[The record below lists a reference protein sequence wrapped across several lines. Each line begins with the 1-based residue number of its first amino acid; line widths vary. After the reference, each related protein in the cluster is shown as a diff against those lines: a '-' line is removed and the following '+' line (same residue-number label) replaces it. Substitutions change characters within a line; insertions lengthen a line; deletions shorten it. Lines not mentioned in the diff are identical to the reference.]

1 MSEEIKLQLPEPLKV
16 NKNIL
21 EQLDDLEKNGETII
35 RKQLHE
41 TLDRIFDNPENYQ
54 VKGERGVMVRGAF
67 EVVESPLGIEK
78 TKLFG
83 LETENET
90 HFATFFFE
98 KDEENSKDGEL
109 NLKLSKM
116 DIPIELR
123 EKYLEE
129 LGSKSIHVKREEI
142 KEFLN
147 TQK

>member
-1 MSEEIKLQLPEPLKV
+1 VCDP
-16 NKNIL
+16 
-21 EQLDDLEKNGETII
+21 
-35 RKQLHE
+35 
-41 TLDRIFDNPENYQ
+41 
-54 VKGERGVMVRGAF
+54 
-67 EVVESPLGIEK
+67 
-78 TKLFG
+78 
-83 LETENET
+83 
-90 HFATFFFE
+90 